1 MSENH
6 FYLRSGTR
14 LINLPVPAV
23 MGIVNCTPDSFY
35 AGSRVGHVDQALAV
49 AEQMIAQ
56 GADILDIGG
65 MSTRP
70 GSSAPS
76 ETEEHERVMPVV
88 AALSGRFPD
97 TILSIDTYRASVA
110 AGAIQA
116 GAHLVNDISAGRM
129 DSGLLS
135 VVAENQVPYVLM
147 HMQGEPRTM
156 QAAPSYPGGVETA
169 VYDFLANKLRE
180 LSDMGIYDVF
190 LDPGLGFGK
199 TVAHNYGLLKAIPFL
214 GTLGRPL
221 LIGLSRKSFVYKPL
235 GLQPEE
241 ALPASTALHLYAL
254 QAGAAVLRVHD
265 VGEARQAVL
274 LHRQLTA

>member
-1 MSENH
+1 MI
-6 FYLRSGTR
+6 T
-14 LINLPVPAV
+14 IPVPAV

-35 AGSRVGHVDQALAV
+35 AGSRVAHVDQALAV
-49 AEQMIAQ
+49 AEQMIAD

-70 GSSAPS
+70 GSVAPS
-76 ETEEHERVMPVV
+76 EAEEYDRVVPVV
-88 AALSGRFPD
+88 AALAARFPD
-97 TILSIDTYRASVA
+97 TILCTDTYRASVA

-116 GAHLVNDISAGRM
+116 GSHLINDISAGSM

-156 QAAPSYPGGVETA
+156 QADPSYPTGVVTA

-180 LSDMGIYDVF
+180 LSDMGICDVI

-199 TVAHNYGLLKAIPFL
+199 TVAHNFELLRAIPFL

-221 LIGLSRKSFVYKPL
+221 LIGLSRKSFVSRPL
-235 GLQPEE
+235 GLQPED

-254 QAGAAVLRVHD
+254 QAGAALLRVHD
-265 VGEARQAVL
+265 VKEARQAIL
-274 LHRQLTA
+274 LHRQLTT